1 GSPISEPKIQTE
13 DPEGLRCWSATPR
26 PRSFLTLPQF
36 AGKLGRSI
44 TRSNQPPVDIPHW
57 ETERLWRHEGFGRV
71 FGDAHVTSRGSKQGR
86 IPLGEAR
93 ELSSDGEVTVN
104 VQRFAPPNKPRK
116 RILLL
121 DLDPD
126 AGDGPAPL
134 VKKLLQKQVEVV
146 TVGLRATGKTAP
158 PEDHIAQARD
168 HNSAQWGLWVGKP
181 LLTQWVRDVRT
192 VLDALPQDQ
201 QPIGLAGVGAAGMVA
216 LCSAVAERRIRE
228 VALLD
233 SPLTLVTDQPAD
245 DARVGILVPDM
256 LRRIGDVA
264 QLVALCSPR
273 RVLIAGG
280 RSGAGKGLA
289 AEAQRELTT
298 YPRRV
303 YRLVSAA
310 GQLASYPVVN
320 EEQVTGW
327 LAASPD

>member
-1 GSPISEPKIQTE
+1 
-13 DPEGLRCWSATPR
+13 
-26 PRSFLTLPQF
+26 
-36 AGKLGRSI
+36 
-44 TRSNQPPVDIPHW
+44 
-57 ETERLWRHEGFGRV
+57 
-71 FGDAHVTSRGSKQGR
+71 
-86 IPLGEAR
+86 
-93 ELSSDGEVTVN
+93 
-104 VQRFAPPNKPRK
+104 
-116 RILLL
+116 
-121 DLDPD
+121 
-126 AGDGPAPL
+126 
-134 VKKLLQKQVEVV
+134 
-146 TVGLRATGKTAP
+146 
-158 PEDHIAQARD
+158 
-168 HNSAQWGLWVGKP
+168 VGKP

-201 QPIGLAGVGAAGMVA
+201 QSIGLAGVGAAGMVA
-216 LCSAVAERRIRE
+216 LCSAVADRRIRE

-233 SPLTLVTDQPAD
+233 SPLTLVTDQPTD
-245 DARVGILVPDM
+245 DARVGVLVPDM

-310 GQLASYPVVN
+310 GQLASYPVVD